1 MKSSI
6 VRAMDD
12 TRRPTGPPNPTTGG
26 PLTREAAKGLIER
39 GTELLQA
46 GEFGGAG
53 DHFARVVGFDDPV
66 ITAAALMGLGEVRYR
81 IDEEAA
87 AVATWL
93 AVLRLGETPSTYGA
107 WRNLAAARV
116 RAGDLQGAI
125 EAYRE
130 ADRRAPQADK
140 AEIANRLGW
149 LAKETGNV
157 GASRKYFAKG
167 RGDNPLVTVSLLLV
181 AVTSVISLTAIT
193 SSDSR
198 AIYEALWLDK
208 PAVADGEY
216 WRLWTV
222 TLLHGDLL
230 HLLFNM
236 YALWLTGPI
245 VERWYGRV
253 RFLGFYLACA
263 AGGSAASFVFG
274 GDVPAVGASG
284 AIFGFFGILLAA
296 GRLHHPVD
304 RQSRALVG
312 QLGILILINLVFGFA
327 SAGRIDNAAH
337 IGGLVAGLW
346 LGALIVPSGVP
357 TLSSLWNRPPSTP
370 LNATAAARPASSP
383 AYMSVLGIGVVA
395 VVVAAGIAIGTADRR
410 SGDALPADGGTAK
423 VVLELSAPEGS
434 SAAPR

>member
-1 MKSSI
+1 
-6 VRAMDD
+6 MDD
-12 TRRPTGPPNPTTGG
+12 SRRPAGPPDPTTGG
-26 PLTREAAKGLIER
+26 PLNREAAKALLER
-39 GTELLQA
+39 GAELLAA

-53 DHFARVVGFDDPV
+53 DHFARVVGYDDPA

-130 ADRRAPQADK
+130 ADRRAPHEDK

-149 LAKETGNV
+149 LAKETGNA
-157 GASRKYFAKG
+157 GAARKYFARG
-167 RGDNPLVTVSLLLV
+167 RGDSPLLTVTLLV
-181 AVTSVISLTAIT
+181 VAITSIISLTALT
-193 SSDSR
+193 SSDGR
-198 AIYEALWLDK
+198 AIFELLWLDK

-216 WRLWTV
+216 WRLWSV
-222 TLLHGDLL
+222 TLLHGDLI

-245 VERWYGRV
+245 VERWFGRI
-253 RFLGFYLACA
+253 RFVVFYLACA
-263 AGGSAASFVFG
+263 AGGSVASFVFG

-312 QLGILILINLVFGFA
+312 QLGMLILINLLFGLA
-327 SAGRIDNAAH
+327 SGGSIDNAAH
-337 IGGLVAGLW
+337 IGGLVTGLW
-346 LGALIVPSGVP
+346 FGALIVPTGVP
-357 TLSSLWNRPPSTP
+357 TLSSLWNRPANKTV
-370 LNATAAARPASSP
+370 TAAAQPARSP
-383 AYMSVLGIGVVA
+383 AYLSLVGVGVVA
-395 VVVAAGIAIGTADRR
+395 VVVAAGVAIGTADRR
-410 SGDALPADGGTAK
+410 SGDGGPPALAAAVAT
-423 VVLELSAPEGS
+423 ELRVPEGS
-434 SAAPR
+434 SAARR